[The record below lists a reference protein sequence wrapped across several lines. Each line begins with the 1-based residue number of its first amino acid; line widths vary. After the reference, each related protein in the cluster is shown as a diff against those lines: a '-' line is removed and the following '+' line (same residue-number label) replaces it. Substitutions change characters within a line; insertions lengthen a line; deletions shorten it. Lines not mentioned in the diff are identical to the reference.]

1 MEPSTPGCPRCRELE
16 AIVAD
21 LQRKITVLAQ
31 VCEAQQREIEEL
43 KARLGR
49 DSSNSSRP
57 PSADSPY
64 AKPRRRKKRS
74 KRKPGG
80 QPGHP
85 GSHRALLDVKEVD
98 HVERLFPHNCDA
110 CDHALPQVP
119 DGDPE
124 RKQVWEIPP
133 VAPEVTEYQLFAVIC
148 PHCGKRTVA
157 AVPPDVPRGSFG
169 PRAEATAVYFQGAAH
184 LSVRETQRAFADLFG
199 LPISIGALSRIAARA
214 TEALEPQHT
223 EALDAVRGAPVVH
236 ADETPWYLK
245 GRLSWLWFAGTEALR
260 VFKIDQRRTID
271 ARRRFLGNALL
282 GLLVADR
289 YVAYDEQPIERR
301 QFCLAHL
308 KRDAKALVARG
319 GAAKAFGTR
328 LLALLRSAFAQWRTF
343 QDEHQD
349 RDLMRKRLR
358 PTWQKLVE
366 LLVKGAESDH
376 DRVANFSAHLIL
388 KAEAMWT
395 FTEVEGCPPTNNLAE
410 RSLRKPVL
418 WRKGSLGS
426 QSEWG
431 CRFVERILTV
441 VESLRAQSRELLP
454 FIVETLLATAQGRA
468 PPSVVTHSVV

>member
-21 LQRKITVLAQ
+21 LQRKIGVLAQ

-43 KARLGR
+43 KARLGS

-64 AKPRRRKKRS
+64 AKPRLKKKPS

-85 GSHRALLDVKEVD
+85 GSHRALLDVTEVD

-110 CDHALPQVP
+110 CDHELPQVP
-119 DGDPE
+119 DGDPK
-124 RKQVWEIPP
+124 RKQVSEIPP
-133 VAPEVTEYQLFAVIC
+133 VAPEVTEYQFFAVVC
-148 PHCGKRTVA
+148 PHCGRRTVA
-157 AVPPDVPRGSFG
+157 TASPDVPRGSFG
-169 PRAEATAVYFQGAAH
+169 PRAEATAIYLQGAAH

-199 LPISIGALSRIAARA
+199 FPISIGALSRIAQRA
-214 TEALEPQHT
+214 TGALEPSYT

-236 ADETPWYLK
+236 ADETPWYLR
-245 GRLSWLWFAGTEALR
+245 GALSWLWFAGTETLR
-260 VFKIDQRRTID
+260 VFKVDPRRTIN
-271 ARRRFLGNALL
+271 ARRRFLGSELH

-289 YVAYDEQPIERR
+289 YVAYDEQPIGRR

-319 GAAKAFGTR
+319 GEAKAFGER
-328 LLALLRSAFAQWRTF
+328 LLELLRSAFAQWRAF
-343 QDEHQD
+343 RDAHRD
-349 RDLMRKRLR
+349 RGLMRMRLR

-366 LLVKGAESDH
+366 LLVEGAESDH

-388 KAEAMWT
+388 KGEAMWT

-410 RSLRKPVL
+410 QSLRKPVL
-418 WRKGSLGS
+418 WRKSSLGS

-431 CRFVERILTV
+431 CRFVERILSI
-441 VESLRAQSRELLP
+441 VESLRAQRRDILP
-454 FIVETLLATAQGRA
+454 FLVDAMNAFTQGRA
-468 PPSVVTHSVV
+468 PPSILPLAR